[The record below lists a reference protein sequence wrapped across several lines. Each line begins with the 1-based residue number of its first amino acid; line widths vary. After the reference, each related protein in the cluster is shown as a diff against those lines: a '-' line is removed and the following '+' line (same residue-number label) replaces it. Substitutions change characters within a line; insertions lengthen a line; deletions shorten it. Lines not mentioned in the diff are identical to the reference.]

1 MDDLFCFHV
10 SALTPRTPD
19 TPNLFGGDLGNQVS
33 KQPRYPQTTQHK
45 YSISNMSLT
54 VTTIDPATA
63 TRDAMRTWISSTSRA
78 IATLLHGSPTLASLR
93 EVMQSVGY
101 PNLSAVIAEGSMDTL
116 RECSTRLSEVAT
128 IQGLLPSTFDVGD
141 GDGEELASPPAEI
154 DVPPAAE
161 DDEIARLVA
170 EAEDLAKRATAAAKA
185 VAAAASAPR
194 AAGMTAA
201 DREKIDKIE
210 DMVIRHDA
218 EISGIK
224 TDMSHFES
232 DMADIK
238 GSLGPLAS
246 ILDAI
251 KSSGGTSLPPAVT
264 VAVKAAIS
272 GDRLLTE
279 VLPFFTP
286 GLQQG
291 NQIPCVASPPSFGKT
306 FMSDEISRLYDGS
319 FFHPFKDSLDE
330 VDSLVGTLM
339 PRSDGTF
346 AVIDGPLVSAAR
358 LASTGVNTL
367 FIGDEIFNAS
377 KKTLE
382 WMQSFLSPRLVEV
395 VNPDDGTTSLRRCF
409 VIQTKHSLED
419 GTFEVI
425 KAPEECLH
433 FLFLGNLRSNPPEA
447 LMSRCRLMRFDYEE
461 KWAAETAMHR
471 LEGYSGGLFSGPSAE
486 EWAIKWAKAMT
497 ASREAHSRMEV
508 SRPLCFRF
516 LIGAITHVARQP
528 AADLDKLTAY
538 VMKWAPHQIAVQNAS
553 TQDTDK
559 SSTRAVNAFLAA
571 AF

>member
-1 MDDLFCFHV
+1 M
-10 SALTPRTPD
+10 
-19 TPNLFGGDLGNQVS
+19 
-33 KQPRYPQTTQHK
+33 
-45 YSISNMSLT
+45 
-54 VTTIDPATA
+54 
-63 TRDAMRTWISSTSRA
+63 
-78 IATLLHGSPTLASLR
+78 R

-116 RECSTRLSEVAT
+116 RECTTKLTEVAT
-128 IQGLLPSTFDVGD
+128 IQGMLPAPSDAD
-141 GDGEELASPPAEI
+141 DCDDELDELAPPPAEI
-154 DVPPAAE
+154 SVPLE

-170 EAEDLAKRATAAAKA
+170 EAEDLAKRASDAAKA
-185 VAAAASAPR
+185 VAAAASSPR
-194 AAGMTAA
+194 VAGMTAA
-201 DREKIDKIE
+201 DREKIAKIE
-210 DMVIRHDA
+210 DMVLRHDA
-218 EISGIK
+218 DIGDMK
-224 TDMSHFES
+224 TSMEALHDGM
-232 DMADIK
+232 DDVK
-238 GSLGPLAS
+238 TSLAPIAS

-251 KSSGGTSLPPAVT
+251 KASTIGTTLPPVVTATIKAV
-264 VAVKAAIS
+264 VS
-272 GDRLLTE
+272 GDRLLSE

-286 GLQQG
+286 GVQQG

-395 VNPDDGTTSLRRCF
+395 VNPDGTTGLRRCF

-433 FLFLGNLRSNPPEA
+433 FLFLGNLRTNPPEA

-461 KWAAETAMHR
+461 KWAAETALQR
-471 LEGYSGGLFSGPSAE
+471 LEGYSGGLFSGSDADG
-486 EWAIKWAKAMT
+486 WAKMWAKAMT
-497 ASREAHSRMEV
+497 ASREAYSRMEV

-516 LIGAITHVARQP
+516 LIGAVTHIVRQP
-528 AADLDKLTAY
+528 DASLGKLTDY
-538 VMKWAPHQIAVQNAS
+538 VFKWAPHQIAVQNAA

-559 SSTRAVNAFLAA
+559 SSADAVKAFLSA
-571 AF
+571 AFPVSVPF

>member
-1 MDDLFCFHV
+1 MTTVTITPIDTSTSSRDTMRAWV
-10 SALTPRTPD
+10 SA
-19 TPNLFGGDLGNQVS
+19 
-33 KQPRYPQTTQHK
+33 
-45 YSISNMSLT
+45 
-54 VTTIDPATA
+54 
-63 TRDAMRTWISSTSRA
+63 TSR
-78 IATLLHGSPTLASLR
+78 TLATVIHGAVNLATLR
-93 EVMQSVGY
+93 EVMKSVGY
-101 PNLSAVIAEGSMDTL
+101 PNLSVVIAEGSMDTL
-116 RECSTRLSEVAT
+116 RECVTKLTEVAA
-128 IQGLLPSTFDVGD
+128 IQGVLSTAPEVDDEDACDDEGD
-141 GDGEELASPPAEI
+141 ELAPPPAEI
-154 DVPPAAE
+154 TLPVGEE
-161 DDEIARLVA
+161 DDEIARLIQ
-170 EAEDLAKRATAAAKA
+170 EAEDLAKRASEAAKA
-185 VAAAASAPR
+185 VAAVASAPR
-194 AAGMTAA
+194 SAGMTAA
-201 DREKIDKIE
+201 DREKIERIE
-210 DMVIRHDA
+210 DMVLRHDA
-218 EISGIK
+218 DIGDMKTSMEGIK
-224 TDMSHFES
+224 D
-232 DMADIK
+232 
-238 GSLGPLAS
+238 SLEPLAS

-251 KSSGGTSLPPAVT
+251 KSSSGGTTLPPVVT
-264 VAVKAAIS
+264 ATIKAAVS
-272 GDRLLTE
+272 GDRLLSE

-395 VNPDDGTTSLRRCF
+395 TNPDGTTGLRRCF

-433 FLFLGNLRSNPPEA
+433 FLFLGNLRTNPPEA

-461 KWAAETAMHR
+461 SWAAETALQR
-471 LEGYSGGLFSGPSAE
+471 LEGYSGGLFSGATAK
-486 EWAIKWAKAMT
+486 EWASMWAKAMT
-497 ASREAHSRMEV
+497 ASREAYSRMEV

-516 LIGAITHVARQP
+516 LIGAVTHIVRQP
-528 AADLDKLTAY
+528 DASLGKLTDY
-538 VMKWAPHQIAVQNAS
+538 VMKWAPHQIAVQNAA

-559 SSTRAVNAFLAA
+559 SSADAVKAFLYA
-571 AF
+571 AFPSTPTSSTAAPF